1 MRLKTVILGKT
12 YEFKDVKDVLA
23 KANEEKSGDIL
34 AGVAAANDSERIA
47 AKEVLSNLLV
57 SDLREN
63 PVVPYEED
71 DVTRLNQDSLNE
83 KIYGEIKNWTMAQLR
98 EYILDLNTT
107 EDDIR
112 RLSRGLTSE
121 VIAGVCKLMSNL
133 DLIYGANKVR
143 VTAHCNT
150 TIGKRGCLST
160 RLQPNHTTDN
170 PDGITASL
178 FEGLSYGCGDA
189 LLGLNPVNDTISS
202 LSEVLKRF
210 DEVKNEFEI
219 PTQICVLG
227 HITTQIEAVKRG
239 APCDMIFQ
247 SIAGSQKGNEAFGFT
262 TDIVREARHLMLTEG
277 TATGPN
283 VMYF

>member
-1 MRLKTVILGKT
+1 MRLKTVLLGKT

-34 AGVAAANDSERIA
+34 AGIAAESGSERIA

-57 SDLREN
+57 KDLREN

-83 KIYGEIKNWTMAQLR
+83 RVYDEIKNMTIGELR
-98 EYILDLNTT
+98 EYILSSDTS
-107 EDDIR
+107 EADIR

-121 VIAGVCKLMSNL
+121 MVAGVCKLMSNL
-133 DLIYGANKVR
+133 DLIYGASKVR

-160 RLQPNHTTDN
+160 RLQPNHTTDSVE
-170 PDGITASL
+170 GITASL

-247 SIAGSQKGNEAFGFT
+247 SIAGSQKGN
-262 TDIVREARHLMLTEG
+262 
-277 TATGPN
+277 
-283 VMYF
+283 